1 MRLNTLTW
9 RDTMFKPYTSDKRK
23 TVRIDFEDAWLN
35 VPAGITV
42 AAAVM
47 GYSGENYIRR
57 SPVSGEK
64 RAPFCFMGV
73 CHECLM
79 EIDGMPDQQAC
90 IIEVKDGMT
99 IKRQTGLPE
108 VTDPYPPE

>member
-1 MRLNTLTW
+1 
-9 RDTMFKPYTSDKRK
+9 MFKQYCQENGQIVT
-23 TVRIDFEDAWLN
+23 IDFEGTLLN
-35 VPAGITV
+35 VPGNITV

-47 GYSGENYIRR
+47 GHAGKNHTRL

-79 EIDGMPDQQAC
+79 EIDGIPDQQAC
-90 IIEVKDGMT
+90 IIEVRDGMK
-99 IKRQTGLPE
+99 IKRQMGLPGVE
-108 VTDPYPPE
+108 QWKISEIS

>member
-1 MRLNTLTW
+1 
-9 RDTMFKPYTSDKRK
+9 MFKPSTSDIRK
-23 TVRIDFEDAWLN
+23 TVVIEFEGRQLN

-57 SPVSGEK
+57 SPVSGAK

-90 IIEVKDGMT
+90 IIEVKNGMQ

-108 VTDPYPPE
+108 VDQSGQAGMNECLK

>member
-1 MRLNTLTW
+1 
-9 RDTMFKPYTSDKRK
+9 MFKPYKPDNRQTI
-23 TVRIDFEDAWLN
+23 RIDFEGALLD

-47 GYSGENYIRR
+47 GYGGENYIRR

-90 IIEVKDGMT
+90 LIEVRDGMT
-99 IKRQTGLPE
+99 IKRQTGLTE
-108 VTDPYPPE
+108 IEE

>member
-1 MRLNTLTW
+1 
-9 RDTMFKPYTSDKRK
+9 MFKPYTSDHRK
-23 TVRIDFEDAWLN
+23 TVSIDFEGARLS

-47 GYSGENYIRR
+47 GYTGEKYIRR

-79 EIDGMPDQQAC
+79 EIDGIPDQQAC
-90 IIEVKDGMT
+90 IIEVKDGMN
-99 IKRQTGLPE
+99 IKRQTGLPQI
-108 VTDPYPPE
+108 TDSGKPELNIEY

>member
-1 MRLNTLTW
+1 
-9 RDTMFKPYTSDKRK
+9 MFKPYTQKQGESI
-23 TVRIDFEDAWLN
+23 TIDFEGTPIE

-47 GYSGENYIRR
+47 GPVGKDHIRR
-57 SPVSGEK
+57 SPVNGEK

-79 EIDGMPDQQAC
+79 EINGIPDQQAC
-90 IIEVKDGMT
+90 IIEVKEGMK
-99 IKRQTGLPE
+99 IKRQMNLPG
-108 VTDPYPPE
+108 VV

>member
-1 MRLNTLTW
+1 
-9 RDTMFKPYTSDKRK
+9 MFNQFTFDNRK
-23 TVRIDFEDAWLN
+23 TVSINFEGARLN

-47 GYSGENYIRR
+47 GYSEEKYIRR

-79 EIDGMPDQQAC
+79 EIDGIPDQQAC
-90 IIEVKDGMT
+90 LIEVKDGMH
-99 IKRQTGLPE
+99 IKRQTGLPQ
-108 VTDPYPPE
+108 VH

>member
-1 MRLNTLTW
+1 MFERYRSETGTTVVIEFEGTRLT
-9 RDTMFKPYTSDKRK
+9 
-23 TVRIDFEDAWLN
+23 

-47 GYSGENYIRR
+47 GQTGEHYIRR
-57 SPVSGEK
+57 SPAGGEK

-79 EIDGMPDQQAC
+79 EIDGVPDQQAC
-90 IIEVKDGMT
+90 IIEVKDGMN
-99 IKRQTGLPE
+99 IKRQPALPQ
-108 VTDPYPPE
+108 VQP

>member
-1 MRLNTLTW
+1 
-9 RDTMFKPYTSDKRK
+9 MFKPDKPDNRQ
-23 TVRIDFEDAWLN
+23 TVGIDFEGTQLN

-79 EIDGMPDQQAC
+79 EIDGTPDQQAC
-90 IIEVKDGMT
+90 LIEVRDGMRV
-99 IKRQTGLPE
+99 KRQTGLTE
-108 VTDPYPPE
+108 IED

>member
-1 MRLNTLTW
+1 
-9 RDTMFKPYTSDKRK
+9 MFKPYKPDNRK
-23 TVRIDFEDAWLN
+23 TVRIDFEGARLS

-42 AAAVM
+42 AAALM

-57 SPVSGEK
+57 SPVNGEK

-73 CHECLM
+73 CHECLV

-90 IIEVKDGMT
+90 IMGVRDGMR

-108 VTDPYPPE
+108 VTDTELKIED

>member
-1 MRLNTLTW
+1 
-9 RDTMFKPYTSDKRK
+9 MFKPYTSNKRK
-23 TVRIDFEDAWLN
+23 TVGIDFEGARLN

-90 IIEVKDGMT
+90 LIEVKEGMR
-99 IKRQTGLPE
+99 IKRQVGLPE
-108 VTDPYPPE
+108 VTDPDLPE

>member
-1 MRLNTLTW
+1 
-9 RDTMFKPYTSDKRK
+9 MFKPYKSNKRK
-23 TVRIDFEDAWLN
+23 TVCINFEGARLN

-64 RAPFCFMGV
+64 RAPFCFTGV

-90 IIEVKDGMT
+90 IIEVKDGMA

-108 VTDPYPPE
+108 VD